1 MEKDLWLR
9 LHRVSSDAVMSEEN
23 KAENTNQ
30 PISAMDSPTRED
42 GVQTGEGRVSF
53 KSNIDDILFSD
64 ESPSSPSSAGG
75 AGDVAIDG
83 FKSTSSLVNR
93 ILNEDE
99 SQSESMSITGESPGT
114 PSRRVRS
121 VQFALD
127 APSVAS
133 NLDDATEEQLLKRI
147 AKMQDIIT
155 QTQIDWS
162 GEKALRKRKDKNLVK
177 LAKELQKRA
186 TDLEVKDKQIAKV
199 SLHHDFHVHDAKSSQ
214 LYTCHF
220 QMTSMVNNIS
230 DQYKL
235 ADTNLTRS
243 EGKYRAAMMEV
254 EARFA
259 NVQMQHRS
267 TCNDLEQRYRT
278 ACAEHEAKLSKVQ
291 KENEAARAELETT
304 HRAMI
309 NETEAKLARLQSQHE
324 TVRSQL
330 RLEILQAGLD
340 ADQLRSKMTAPDRGD
355 HCPLSKELISEEMP
369 SNERALKKGPG
380 LLVLIVVAI
389 LLCLL
394 TAPIVFAA
402 AIRFDQLRHFP
413 FLAAYLPLDLLT
425 MNSICAPVKPGT
437 LLIAR
442 MPPFETPWW
451 ASDELKSYASRI
463 CEDRPRVRLVFARGK
478 LTAYVLEGD
487 VATELWKQSAKQ
499 VHVTS
504 EAIFLQNK
512 KGRVLKKITAPW
524 WKNVPI
530 NLIQA

>member
-186 TDLEVKDKQIAKV
+186 TDLEVKDKQIAK
-199 SLHHDFHVHDAKSSQ
+199 
-214 LYTCHF
+214 
-220 QMTSMVNNIS
+220 MTSMVNNIS

-291 KENEAARAELETT
+291 KENEAARAELELT

-369 SNERALKKGPG
+369 SNERALKKAPG

>member
-186 TDLEVKDKQIAKV
+186 TDLEVKDKQIAK
-199 SLHHDFHVHDAKSSQ
+199 
-214 LYTCHF
+214 
-220 QMTSMVNNIS
+220 MTSMVNNIS

-291 KENEAARAELETT
+291 KENEAARAELELT

-355 HCPLSKELISEEMP
+355 HCLLSKELISEEMP
-369 SNERALKKGPG
+369 SNERALKKAPG

>member
-186 TDLEVKDKQIAKV
+186 TDLEVKDKQIAK
-199 SLHHDFHVHDAKSSQ
+199 
-214 LYTCHF
+214 
-220 QMTSMVNNIS
+220 MTSMVNNIS

-355 HCPLSKELISEEMP
+355 HCLLSKELISEEMP
-369 SNERALKKGPG
+369 SNERALKKAPG

-487 VATELWKQSAKQ
+487 VATELWKESAKQ

-512 KGRVLKKITAPW
+512 KGRVLKKIAAPW
-524 WKNVPI
+524 LKNVPI

>member
-186 TDLEVKDKQIAKV
+186 TDLEVKDKQIAK
-199 SLHHDFHVHDAKSSQ
+199 
-214 LYTCHF
+214 
-220 QMTSMVNNIS
+220 MTSMVNNIS

-355 HCPLSKELISEEMP
+355 HCLLSKELISEEMP
-369 SNERALKKGPG
+369 SNERALKKAPG

-512 KGRVLKKITAPW
+512 KGRVLKKIAAPW
-524 WKNVPI
+524 LKNVPI

>member
-1 MEKDLWLR
+1 
-9 LHRVSSDAVMSEEN
+9 MSEEN

-186 TDLEVKDKQIAKV
+186 TDLEVKDKQIAK
-199 SLHHDFHVHDAKSSQ
+199 
-214 LYTCHF
+214 
-220 QMTSMVNNIS
+220 MTSMVNNIS

-278 ACAEHEAKLSKVQ
+278 AC
-291 KENEAARAELETT
+291 
-304 HRAMI
+304 
-309 NETEAKLARLQSQHE
+309 
-324 TVRSQL
+324 
-330 RLEILQAGLD
+330 
-340 ADQLRSKMTAPDRGD
+340 
-355 HCPLSKELISEEMP
+355 
-369 SNERALKKGPG
+369 
-380 LLVLIVVAI
+380 
-389 LLCLL
+389 
-394 TAPIVFAA
+394 
-402 AIRFDQLRHFP
+402 
-413 FLAAYLPLDLLT
+413 
-425 MNSICAPVKPGT
+425 
-437 LLIAR
+437 
-442 MPPFETPWW
+442 
-451 ASDELKSYASRI
+451 
-463 CEDRPRVRLVFARGK
+463 
-478 LTAYVLEGD
+478 
-487 VATELWKQSAKQ
+487 
-499 VHVTS
+499 
-504 EAIFLQNK
+504 
-512 KGRVLKKITAPW
+512 
-524 WKNVPI
+524 
-530 NLIQA
+530 

>member
-186 TDLEVKDKQIAKV
+186 TDLEVKDKQIAK
-199 SLHHDFHVHDAKSSQ
+199 
-214 LYTCHF
+214 
-220 QMTSMVNNIS
+220 MTSMVNNIS

-355 HCPLSKELISEEMP
+355 HCLLSKELISEEMP

-512 KGRVLKKITAPW
+512 KGRVLKKIAAPW
-524 WKNVPI
+524 LKNVPI